1 MEGPL
6 LDDPSLL
13 SSLLSHLNLSKWAWL
28 FNVCPC
34 FCVGEVLYFFTFH
47 WLLLPLT
54 FLWVTPHTAEPLWE
68 FFPTLWSHNT
78 TAWLQLCNIY
88 EIPSTILKK
97 NVSFQHLLS
106 KFFLSNLV
114 FLVNFLIYSSKGYV
128 FFFMK
133 FKTPSWFIRCAFI
146 DTSFCFCFFFCTTI
160 SRKLLTSQNYL
171 VWVSFPFLYNLK
183 KTLANDL

>member
-1 MEGPL
+1 MDVPL
-6 LDDPSLL
+6 SLL

-78 TAWLQLCNIY
+78 TAWPVVFYIY
-88 EIPSTILKK
+88 EIPSTILQK

-106 KFFLSNLV
+106 KNILSNLL
-114 FLVNFLIYSSKGYV
+114 FLVNFFVHSSKGYT
-128 FFFMK
+128 FSFMK
-133 FKTPSWFIRCAFI
+133 FKTPSWFISSAFI
-146 DTSFCFCFFFCTTI
+146 DTSCSFLFSLQHNNF
-160 SRKLLTSQNYL
+160 TSDIIKIP
-171 VWVSFPFLYNLK
+171 SF
-183 KTLANDL
+183 

>member
-1 MEGPL
+1 M
-6 LDDPSLL
+6 
-13 SSLLSHLNLSKWAWL
+13 

-146 DTSFCFCFFFCTTI
+146 DTSFCFCFFFAQQFHANFWHHKI
-160 SRKLLTSQNYL
+160 K
-171 VWVSFPFLYNLK
+171 VEIFLEPREVAFSSPSKICKNLNFS
-183 KTLANDL
+183 TVHV